1 MLDHSTLRVTNSSI
15 KLAAYLFIKIVFSF
29 LNAIKA
35 DLETRKSGKIGRM
48 VKNYHTGLN
57 YISKEAYYR
66 EESESASFNGHQY
79 SVLEI

>member
-1 MLDHSTLRVTNSSI
+1 MLPLLTKATI
-15 KLAAYLFIKIVFSF
+15 FY

-66 EESESASFNGHQY
+66 EESESALFNGQQY